1 MIIAEVIVRREPTA
15 DASFADMRAR
25 IMLGIAIAAIVKMMA
40 TAISNSM
47 SEKPF
52 RLRKWISR

>member
-25 IMLGIAIAAIVKMMA
+25 IMLGIAIAAIVKMIA

-52 RLRKWISR
+52 RLRKWISQ